1 MCRVWCAL
9 LWVGGNYWN
18 ISQNKLSDIFF
29 PYELEVGNVLL
40 GRFIMKCHK
49 DIEYKME
56 IEEKKIIL
64 RIIRLNSA
72 ENIILE
78 FGIKQ
83 NYRSSEPIKT

>member
-56 IEEKKIIL
+56 MEEKKIIL

-72 ENIILE
+72 RKCY
-78 FGIKQ
+78 FGIW
-83 NYRSSEPIKT
+83 N